1 WKTVMSR
8 SIHTVKLRTPR
19 DVIVARQRAR
29 QIAGLL
35 GFAPEEQAFITA
47 AVGEV
52 ARSIGRGTLDF
63 QVDDNILR
71 VAPATREPGHN
82 TLPHA
87 RAPRVAGPN
96 SLRTE
101 KALPSKATAL
111 DPDHLAWAIQ
121 ELEHLTPLNVA
132 EEVRQQDRELLRVMH
147 ELHKCRAELDRV
159 RAQKA

>member
-1 WKTVMSR
+1 MSR

-52 ARSIGRGTLDF
+52 ARSIGRGSLEF

-71 VAPATREPGHN
+71 VAPGTREPG
-82 TLPHA
+82 
-87 RAPRVAGPN
+87 RKR
-96 SLRTE
+96 LRLE
-101 KALPSKATAL
+101 KALPRKATAL

-147 ELHKCRAELDRV
+147 ELQKCRAELGRV
-159 RAQKA
+159 RAQKAQAA